1 MTQQIADILKYTD
14 RVLDFVELTHG
25 KQGLEKL
32 AATPELFAAFAAEY
46 NEQFI
51 KTTNKVL
58 NLEGEKKDIFFS
70 QLATSV
76 FIQIHINQQNKSL
89 AA

>member
-1 MTQQIADILKYTD
+1 MTQQIADILQYTN

-32 AATPELFAAFAAEY
+32 AVSPDLFASYAAEY

-58 NLEGEKKDIFFS
+58 NLEGEKKDTFFS

-76 FIQIHINQQNKSL
+76 FIQIHINEQHKSL
-89 AA
+89 V